1 MAVIDAHAHIYPN
14 KIASRAVDAVGD
26 FYLID
31 MFGERLRHYFPANSV
46 DHPGIW
52 MSHVFDQVRFAIVRG
67 DRLAMSIACDL
78 IDKDPHMPF
87 GKLIKSGLARALKQN
102 AAALSPA
109 ERLRLVHTTLRL
121 LALPYAPRELEDYAK
136 LLRKLPCHEYLP
148 LVDAVKP
155 QNAKASRLRV
165 SLLAIHA

>member
-1 MAVIDAHAHIYPN
+1 MRARFPCSIAAKGIDQ
-14 KIASRAVDAVGD
+14 RAQAEVD
-26 FYLID
+26 LID
-31 MFGERLRHYFPANSV
+31 LFGERLRHYFPANSV

-121 LALPYAPRELEDYAK
+121 LALPHAPRELADYAK

-148 LVDAVKP
+148 LVDAVKT
-155 QNAKASRLRV
+155 QNANASRLRM
-165 SLLAIHA
+165 SLLAIPA